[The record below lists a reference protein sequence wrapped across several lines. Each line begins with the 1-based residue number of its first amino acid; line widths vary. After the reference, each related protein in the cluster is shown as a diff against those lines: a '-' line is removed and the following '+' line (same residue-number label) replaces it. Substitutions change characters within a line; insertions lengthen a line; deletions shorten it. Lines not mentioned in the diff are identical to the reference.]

1 VLLKNEFDVDAP
13 IEAVWEYFQD
23 VPSLA
28 PCLPGAELTEDLGDD
43 HYKGLV
49 TSKVGPVTVKFGGT
63 AQVVERDAATKRI
76 VIAANGSE
84 LKGKGTAAMNLT
96 AQLVASGRRT
106 RVKVDQDLQL
116 TGMIANFGRGM
127 VADVMTVIMR
137 SFAAAV
143 EENIGRLQRGE
154 EPLAAARSAG
164 GVAIG
169 IRAAK
174 LALMR
179 VFGRLLGIRRW
190 YEYA

>member
-1 VLLKNEFDVDAP
+1 MLLKNEFEVDAP
-13 IEAVWEYFQD
+13 IDAVWDYFQD

-43 HYKGLV
+43 NYKGLV

-63 AQVVERDAATKRI
+63 AQVVERDGASKRI
-76 VIAANGSE
+76 VIAAHGAE
-84 LKGKGTAAMNLT
+84 LKGKGTAVMNLT
-96 AQLVASGRRT
+96 AQLVPTGRRT
-106 RVKVDQDLQL
+106 KVKVDQDLQL

-137 SFAAAV
+137 SFATAV
-143 EENIGRLQRGE
+143 EDNIGRLQRGE
-154 EPLAAARSAG
+154 QPMAAATSVG

-169 IRAAK
+169 IKAAT
-174 LALMR
+174 LALKR

>member
-13 IEAVWEYFQD
+13 IEAVWEYFGD

-43 HYKGLV
+43 KYKGQV

-63 AQVVERDAATKRI
+63 AQVVERDAANKRI
-76 VIAANGSE
+76 VIAANGAE

-106 RVKVDQDLQL
+106 KVKVEQDLQL

-137 SFAAAV
+137 GFGSAV
-143 EENIGRLQRGE
+143 EDNIGRLQRGE
-154 EPLAAARSAG
+154 QPLAAAKSVG